1 MAEILVVDDE
11 AAIADLV
18 EVCLKNE
25 GYTVYKCGSGE
36 AALACVARQHL
47 DLAILDVMLPD
58 LDGFTLCQ
66 KIREEHLFPILML
79 TARVED
85 MDKIM
90 GLTLGADDYITKP
103 FNPLEL
109 VARVKTQLRRYTRYN
124 TGEAAEPRET
134 AEHDFRGLQISRTT
148 HKCVLFGEELAL
160 TPLEFA
166 ILWVAI
172 SYSFIARPMRLVD
185 TLAAAA
191 EQLAQPGEEPIELP
205 ESMED
210 LEGQL
215 NAVRERALRDARAAR
230 EAEQRKN
237 DLVVY
242 LAHDLKTPLT
252 SVIGYLTLLRDE
264 PQISPELRS
273 RYTGIALEKA
283 ERLED
288 LINEFFDI
296 TRFSLTHLE
305 LEKQPTD
312 LTRMLEQVASEFA
325 PQFAEKDLRCELEL
339 PPRLAY
345 DCDPDKLARVF
356 DNLLRNAFHYSFPGS
371 TVRIAGRREEDAVVL
386 TFTNEGRTIPA
397 EKLERIFDQFFRL
410 DSSRATRTGGA
421 GLGLAIAKEILALH
435 GGTIRAASADNRITF
450 TVRLPLQEAA
460 ARNS

>member
-1 MAEILVVDDE
+1 MSKKGNTRSRRRSLRIWGGYLLVLMAWVV
-11 AAIADLV
+11 AV
-18 EVCLKNE
+18 M
-25 GYTVYKCGSGE
+25 
-36 AALACVARQHL
+36 ALAFLGFIICASITWQPSPLHDILNWVRDYIVL
-47 DLAILDVMLPD
+47 VCIVTVLAGWVVISFYFISKPIKQLDV
-58 LDGFTLCQ
+58 
-66 KIREEHLFPILML
+66 
-79 TARVED
+79 
-85 MDKIM
+85 
-90 GLTLGADDYITKP
+90 
-103 FNPLEL
+103 
-109 VARVKTQLRRYTRYN
+109 VAN
-124 TGEAAEPRET
+124 
-134 AEHDFRGLQISRTT
+134 
-148 HKCVLFGEELAL
+148 
-160 TPLEFA
+160 
-166 ILWVAI
+166 
-172 SYSFIARPMRLVD
+172 
-185 TLAAAA
+185 AA
-191 EQLAQPGEEPIELP
+191 EQLSRPSEEPIQLP
-205 ESMED
+205 DSLED
-210 LEGQL
+210 ISIQL
-215 NAVRERALRDARAAR
+215 NLAREQALRDARAAR

-237 DLVVY
+237 DLIVY

-264 PQISPELRS
+264 PQISPEIRA

-371 TVRIAGRREEDAVVL
+371 TVRITGQQEADTVVL

-450 TVRLPLQEAA
+450 TVRLPLQEVA

>member
-1 MAEILVVDDE
+1 
-11 AAIADLV
+11 
-18 EVCLKNE
+18 
-25 GYTVYKCGSGE
+25 
-36 AALACVARQHL
+36 
-47 DLAILDVMLPD
+47 
-58 LDGFTLCQ
+58 
-66 KIREEHLFPILML
+66 
-79 TARVED
+79 
-85 MDKIM
+85 
-90 GLTLGADDYITKP
+90 
-103 FNPLEL
+103 
-109 VARVKTQLRRYTRYN
+109 
-124 TGEAAEPRET
+124 
-134 AEHDFRGLQISRTT
+134 
-148 HKCVLFGEELAL
+148 
-160 TPLEFA
+160 
-166 ILWVAI
+166 
-172 SYSFIARPMRLVD
+172 
-185 TLAAAA
+185 
-191 EQLAQPGEEPIELP
+191 
-205 ESMED
+205 MED

-264 PQISPELRS
+264 PQLSPELRS

-371 TVRIAGRREEDAVVL
+371 TVRITGQQEADTVVL

-435 GGTIRAASADNRITF
+435 GGTIRAASADQPDHLYRPPAPAGGRRKKF
-450 TVRLPLQEAA
+450 VRFPQENHRRFAGTSTDLREA
-460 ARNS
+460 NLIRSFHQERRWAPERT

>member
-1 MAEILVVDDE
+1 MSKER
-11 AAIADLV
+11 
-18 EVCLKNE
+18 KPR
-25 GYTVYKCGSGE
+25 
-36 AALACVARQHL
+36 LAQRLQT
-47 DLAILDVMLPD
+47 D
-58 LDGFTLCQ
+58 
-66 KIREEHLFPILML
+66 
-79 TARVED
+79 
-85 MDKIM
+85 
-90 GLTLGADDYITKP
+90 
-103 FNPLEL
+103 
-109 VARVKTQLRRYTRYN
+109 
-124 TGEAAEPRET
+124 
-134 AEHDFRGLQISRTT
+134 RGLYRALQRWGYYLLALMAWVTVVLAVSALGVLVCSRLTWYEPDPLYHLLLWVRDYYFFVCIAVVLLGWVVISWHFISRP
-148 HKCVLFGEELAL
+148 VRQLDAL
-160 TPLEFA
+160 IGASAQLT
-166 ILWVAI
+166 
-172 SYSFIARPMRLVD
+172 RP
-185 TLAAAA
+185 T
-191 EQLAQPGEEPIELP
+191 EEPIRLP
-205 ESMED
+205 ASMKSVED
-210 LEGQL
+210 QL
-215 NAVRERALRDARAAR
+215 NLAREEALRAQRAAR

-264 PQISPELRS
+264 PQLSPELRA
-273 RYTGIALEKA
+273 RYTGIALDKA
-283 ERLED
+283 ERLEE
-288 LINEFFDI
+288 LINEFFEI
-296 TRFSLTHLE
+296 TRFNLSHLE

-371 TVRIAGRREEDAVVL
+371 TVRITGQQEADTVVL

>member
-1 MAEILVVDDE
+1 MSKKGNTRSRRRSLRIWGGYLLVLMAWVV
-11 AAIADLV
+11 AV
-18 EVCLKNE
+18 M
-25 GYTVYKCGSGE
+25 
-36 AALACVARQHL
+36 ALAFLGFIICASITWQPSPLHDFLNWVRDYIVL
-47 DLAILDVMLPD
+47 VCIVTVLAGWVVISFYFISRPIKQLDV
-58 LDGFTLCQ
+58 
-66 KIREEHLFPILML
+66 
-79 TARVED
+79 
-85 MDKIM
+85 
-90 GLTLGADDYITKP
+90 
-103 FNPLEL
+103 
-109 VARVKTQLRRYTRYN
+109 VAN
-124 TGEAAEPRET
+124 
-134 AEHDFRGLQISRTT
+134 
-148 HKCVLFGEELAL
+148 
-160 TPLEFA
+160 
-166 ILWVAI
+166 
-172 SYSFIARPMRLVD
+172 
-185 TLAAAA
+185 AA
-191 EQLAQPGEEPIELP
+191 EQLSRPSEEPIQLP
-205 ESMED
+205 DSLED
-210 LEGQL
+210 ISIQL
-215 NAVRERALRDARAAR
+215 NLAREQALRDARAAR

-237 DLVVY
+237 DLIVY

-264 PQISPELRS
+264 PQISSEIRA

-371 TVRIAGRREEDAVVL
+371 TVRITGQQEADTVVL

-421 GLGLAIAKEILALH
+421 GLGLAIAKEIIALH

-450 TVRLPLQEAA
+450 TVRLPLQGAA

>member
-1 MAEILVVDDE
+1 MNKRRERPPLSDR
-11 AAIADLV
+11 
-18 EVCLKNE
+18 
-25 GYTVYKCGSGE
+25 GRRR
-36 AALACVARQHL
+36 ALRTW
-47 DLAILDVMLPD
+47 
-58 LDGFTLCQ
+58 GFYL
-66 KIREEHLFPILML
+66 
-79 TARVED
+79 
-85 MDKIM
+85 
-90 GLTLGADDYITKP
+90 
-103 FNPLEL
+103 
-109 VARVKTQLRRYTRYN
+109 
-124 TGEAAEPRET
+124 
-134 AEHDFRGLQISRTT
+134 
-148 HKCVLFGEELAL
+148 LAL
-160 TPLEFA
+160 TAWVTVVLAAVFLGYLVCSAFTWYAWDPLYQFLNWVRDYIVFVCMLV
-166 ILWVAI
+166 ILLGWVAI

-205 ESMED
+205 EPMED

-264 PQISPELRS
+264 PQLSPELRS

-305 LEKQPTD
+305 LEKQPVD
-312 LTRMLEQVASEFA
+312 LCRMLQQVVSEFA
-325 PQFAEKDLRCELEL
+325 PMLGERDLTCALEL
-339 PPRLAY
+339 PPSLEY

-356 DNLLRNAFHYSFPGS
+356 DNLLRNACHYSTPGS
-371 TVRIAGRREEDAVVL
+371 VVRISGGEEGDSIVL
-386 TFTNEGRTIPA
+386 RFLNSGRTIPP
-397 EKLERIFDQFFRL
+397 EKLARIFDQFFRL

-421 GLGLAIAKEILALH
+421 GLGLAIAKEILTLH
-435 GGTIRAASADNRITF
+435 GGTITAWSREDQVCFQVT
-450 TVRLPLQEAA
+450 LPRGGRREEGP
-460 ARNS
+460 AREP